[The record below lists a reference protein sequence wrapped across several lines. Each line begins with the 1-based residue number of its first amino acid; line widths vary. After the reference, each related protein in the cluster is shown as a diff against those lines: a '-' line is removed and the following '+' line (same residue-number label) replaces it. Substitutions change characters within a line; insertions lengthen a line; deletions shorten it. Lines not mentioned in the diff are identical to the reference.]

1 MGHNNVPGSCF
12 YKASRFVVELG
23 FFIGLLSSGF
33 WVPAFELP
41 SGIVEPSH
49 HADAYWSTGAL
60 SVHSYQ
66 LEPGWHRALRRA
78 RTKARTLLRAA
89 ASGWIRLST
98 RQRQAATHR
107 LAGHH
112 SVTSLSHFS
121 MAESWQC
128 MNCGQWCK
136 RSASYCQR
144 CGKPWT
150 ALTAPQAPPPWSQSG
165 QAALWTE
172 SYVEMPGS
180 EWTSQRTKSPGRR
193 PSRGRQPKDGG
204 RGKGKDKGKDK
215 PRDKGKGKGKPMPDT
230 GEPGRRLPPSL
241 ATLPAP
247 PTSAGVLLPKSQ
259 PAPQDAPSEEMKLL
273 QALAPHLG
281 QLDGLPTALKEQL
294 AGFSDMTHKQE
305 AKALHSLV
313 SRRNK
318 AKAEVERIRAD
329 RAGYEA
335 TWVAYITQLQ
345 ELLSTQFQQRSEV
358 LSDFAEAEAAWVAT
372 LRETGGALQKAGEN
386 PAELVQAINLESDME
401 DVQKYDP
408 VAVHKA
414 NAAEIEL
421 GQKQLHEAL
430 AVMQATAQHGARRD
444 GSRTPRRQ
452 TDSGSVSSPDP
463 WIGNPAKV
471 QKVTEAAKASAPM
484 PLSDGEAA
492 SSAAKEKSKALLPFG
507 KPPT

>member
-1 MGHNNVPGSCF
+1 MASCIEASENKSSHTIESCGLRLDQTLDQA
-12 YKASRFVVELG
+12 KASRDSSACRAPFSDLALSFQYGRILAVHELRTVVQALSE
-23 FFIGLLSSGF
+23 LLS
-33 WVPAFELP
+33 
-41 SGIVEPSH
+41 
-49 HADAYWSTGAL
+49 
-60 SVHSYQ
+60 
-66 LEPGWHRALRRA
+66 ALRQALDGLDGTTGTAAVVTKWPNRTVDGKLCGDA
-78 RTKARTLLRAA
+78 RVRMDEPEDEV
-89 ASGWIRLST
+89 SGTTAIKRST
-98 RQRQAATHR
+98 AQGRWSWKRQRQGQR
-107 LAGHH
+107 Q
-112 SVTSLSHFS
+112 
-121 MAESWQC
+121 AE
-128 MNCGQWCK
+128 GQ
-136 RSASYCQR
+136 
-144 CGKPWT
+144 
-150 ALTAPQAPPPWSQSG
+150 G
-165 QAALWTE
+165 Q
-172 SYVEMPGS
+172 GN
-180 EWTSQRTKSPGRR
+180 
-193 PSRGRQPKDGG
+193 
-204 RGKGKDKGKDK
+204 
-215 PRDKGKGKGKPMPDT
+215 GKPMPDT
-230 GEPGRRLPPSL
+230 GEPGRRSPPSL

-305 AKALHSLV
+305 AKALQSLV

-358 LSDFAEAEAAWVAT
+358 LSEFAEAEAAWVAT

-452 TDSGSVSSPDP
+452 ADSGSVSSPDP
-463 WIGNPAKV
+463 WTGNPAKV

-484 PLSDGEAA
+484 PLADGEAA